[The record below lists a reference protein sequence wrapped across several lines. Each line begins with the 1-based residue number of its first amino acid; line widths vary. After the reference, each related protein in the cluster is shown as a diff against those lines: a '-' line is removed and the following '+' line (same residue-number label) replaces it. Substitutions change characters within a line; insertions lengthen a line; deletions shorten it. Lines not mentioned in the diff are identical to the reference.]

1 MLTKEIREAI
11 TAESS
16 AEYIRLLHN
25 YGIWS
30 RYFGCSGYPG
40 HTSSNQTYTISDES
54 AMIIDKAFCELKQKQ
69 PNLYKLLNMF
79 YIQCKSPDEIFLI
92 LKKQI
97 TIRDRVVI
105 QEGFNLNTMSG
116 LVVML
121 RYVIRGTFLVEGVG
135 ALCYS
140 IQFVPEFGLLRGIWY
155 SVFHSVSAFCNAGV
169 DLLGE
174 TSLEVYQRN
183 PLINVTTMALI
194 VVSGIGFIV
203 WQDVVL
209 TLKRILKCRGRNA
222 VGTEDR
228 TTESPLSIR
237 RCLQKMKLQSKLAI
251 IMTLVLL
258 FGGALAIF
266 CMEYS
271 NPDTLGSLSLGEKWM
286 AAMFQ
291 SVTTRTAGFFT
302 VPQNLLREE
311 TRLLSCVMMFIGGSP
326 GGTAGGVCAVS
337 ATGTGGRM
345 DPFSLLIPR
354 EIIDVHWTNY
364 DSELFRCDLVICRFL
379 RSFRRTIMIDRASVD
394 YQFCRCTLL
403 YSS

>member
-1 MLTKEIREAI
+1 MREMKLNDKNMKWLRRAADQIESHMSASQIMMAGFAAAI
-11 TAESS
+11 FLGGFLLSLPVCNADRQWLNYLDALFTSCTAVCVTGLVTIVPGTQFS
-16 AEYIRLLHN
+16 LLGKVVLLLLIQLGGL
-25 YGIWS
+25 GIIVCTM
-30 RYFGCSGYPG
+30 GV
-40 HTSSNQTYTISDES
+40 
-54 AMIIDKAFCELKQKQ
+54 
-69 PNLYKLLNMF
+69 
-79 YIQCKSPDEIFLI
+79 FLI

-209 TLKRILKCRGRNA
+209 TLKRILKCRARSGCGEASRFRWEP
-222 VGTEDR
+222 GT
-228 TTESPLSIR
+228 
-237 RCLQKMKLQSKLAI
+237 Q
-251 IMTLVLL
+251 
-258 FGGALAIF
+258 
-266 CMEYS
+266 
-271 NPDTLGSLSLGEKWM
+271 W
-286 AAMFQ
+286 
-291 SVTTRTAGFFT
+291 
-302 VPQNLLREE
+302 
-311 TRLLSCVMMFIGGSP
+311 
-326 GGTAGGVCAVS
+326 
-337 ATGTGGRM
+337 
-345 DPFSLLIPR
+345 
-354 EIIDVHWTNY
+354 H
-364 DSELFRCDLVICRFL
+364 
-379 RSFRRTIMIDRASVD
+379 
-394 YQFCRCTLL
+394 LL
-403 YSS
+403 YIKEVPGSQQALLAQDLFLD